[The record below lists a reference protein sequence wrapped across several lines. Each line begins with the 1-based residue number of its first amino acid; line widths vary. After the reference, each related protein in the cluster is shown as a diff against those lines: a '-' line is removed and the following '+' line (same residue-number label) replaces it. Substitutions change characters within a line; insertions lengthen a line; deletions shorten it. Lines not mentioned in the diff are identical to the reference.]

1 MIYYVKSVKKYN
13 RPKHLLSHLPLAVY
27 KFVREVRLA
36 LTYSVVSRRLS
47 ILNNKNINIDNV
59 FSS

>member
-13 RPKHLLSHLPLAVY
+13 RPKHLLSHLPLVVY

-36 LTYSVVSRRLS
+36 LTYSVVSRRP
-47 ILNNKNINIDNV
+47 N
-59 FSS
+59 F

>member
-13 RPKHLLSHLPLAVY
+13 RPKHLLSHLLSHLPLAVY

-36 LTYSVVSRRLS
+36 LTYSVVSRRL
-47 ILNNKNINIDNV
+47 N
-59 FSS
+59 F

>member
-36 LTYSVVSRRLS
+36 LTYSVVSRRL
-47 ILNNKNINIDNV
+47 NFEQQKHQH
-59 FSS
+59 